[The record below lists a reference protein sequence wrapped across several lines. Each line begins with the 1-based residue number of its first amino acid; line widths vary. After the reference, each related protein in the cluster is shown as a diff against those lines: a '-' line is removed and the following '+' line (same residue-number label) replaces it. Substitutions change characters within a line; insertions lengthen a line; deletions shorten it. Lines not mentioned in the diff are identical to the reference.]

1 MPLRSLF
8 VSALALAMS
17 APAGAELITWQMSAT
32 GAQVR
37 NGGNPDGST
46 DSTATGT
53 ALVTYDSVTEAMTWD
68 FFWEDLEGLLEGLH
82 VQGPADASQSNPRRL
97 WDLFPEE
104 SDVIGS
110 GAGRTTGGWLG
121 SADIDRLVEDTSAP
135 PADPGV
141 VLSYM
146 LQDRAYLNIET
157 TLWPDGEIRASF
169 VRISGDLP
177 DTPAQAKC
185 SGTNDKSLSKVSQKR
200 SKQLRNC
207 VSKAAK
213 GKLSGTV
220 EGCVGAALPKSLAN
234 TVAKAQSSF
243 VRRCHGLDLE
253 GIPIFPFFGTSEP
266 EVLTDAALDEGA
278 LLLRGLFGADLDVA
292 IQTGDLGK
300 CQLAGLGRA
309 QGCQQ
314 VALKEFGACKKNG
327 LRGGRTSKL
336 YPGAEDPF
344 DDASDVEGCFGF
356 DRTGKLAKA
365 CVDKLRKKVEN
376 SCTGVDLTAAFPPL
390 AAADIATLAARI
402 RTAVDCRLCRML
414 DAADQL
420 ALDCEL
426 LDDAMDN
433 GSCPA
438 G

>member
-1 MPLRSLF
+1 MFTNKYSEGLPGRRYCEGCAVVDEMENLAGERAKALF
-8 VSALALAMS
+8 
-17 APAGAELITWQMSAT
+17 GAEHANVQTHSPAAT
-32 GAQVR
+32 TCGM
-37 NGGNPDGST
+37 G
-46 DSTATGT
+46 
-53 ALVTYDSVTEAMTWD
+53 
-68 FFWEDLEGLLEGLH
+68 
-82 VQGPADASQSNPRRL
+82 
-97 WDLFPEE
+97 
-104 SDVIGS
+104 
-110 GAGRTTGGWLG
+110 
-121 SADIDRLVEDTSAP
+121 
-135 PADPGV
+135 
-141 VLSYM
+141 
-146 LQDRAYLNIET
+146 
-157 TLWPDGEIRASF
+157 
-169 VRISGDLP
+169 
-177 DTPAQAKC
+177 
-185 SGTNDKSLSKVSQKR
+185 
-200 SKQLRNC
+200 
-207 VSKAAK
+207 
-213 GKLSGTV
+213 
-220 EGCVGAALPKSLAN
+220 
-234 TVAKAQSSF
+234 
-243 VRRCHGLDLE
+243 
-253 GIPIFPFFGTSEP
+253 EP

-365 CVDKLRKKVEN
+365 CVDKLRKTVEK

-390 AAADIATLAARI
+390 AAADVAALAARI